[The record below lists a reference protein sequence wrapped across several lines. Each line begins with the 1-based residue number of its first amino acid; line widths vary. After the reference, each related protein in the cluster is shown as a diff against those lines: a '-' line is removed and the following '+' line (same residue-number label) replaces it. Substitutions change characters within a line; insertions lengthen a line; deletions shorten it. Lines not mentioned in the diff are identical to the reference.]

1 MKIRLI
7 NRDLEINKNRINVD
21 NFKYED
27 CLIGTSFNRKQMRIK
42 DYKKLILFMVMPY
55 KWLNKRFLKN
65 KL

>member
-7 NRDLEINKNRINVD
+7 NRDLEINKKRIIVD
-21 NFKYED
+21 NFKKENY
-27 CLIGTSFNRKQMRIK
+27 LIGTSFNRKQMKLK

-55 KWLNKRFLKN
+55 KWLNKTFLKN